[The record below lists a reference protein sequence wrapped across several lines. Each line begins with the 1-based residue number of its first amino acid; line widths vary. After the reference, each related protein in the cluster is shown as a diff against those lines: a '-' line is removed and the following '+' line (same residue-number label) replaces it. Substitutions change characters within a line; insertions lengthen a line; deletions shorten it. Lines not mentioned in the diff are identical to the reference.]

1 MDRKTA
7 IFVNG
12 GMGRSISSIPAI
24 EKYVE
29 ENADKDPIII
39 CEGGTDAYKGHPKLH
54 YRAYDTWHKN
64 LFQDLLKDRDL
75 LSLNLIEY
83 GNITI
88 RNVV

>member
-39 CEGGTDAYKGHPKLH
+39 CEGGTDA
-54 YRAYDTWHKN
+54 
-64 LFQDLLKDRDL
+64 
-75 LSLNLIEY
+75 
-83 GNITI
+83 
-88 RNVV
+88 

>member
-29 ENADKDPIII
+29 ENADKD
-39 CEGGTDAYKGHPKLH
+39 
-54 YRAYDTWHKN
+54 
-64 LFQDLLKDRDL
+64 
-75 LSLNLIEY
+75 LSLIH
-83 GNITI
+83 I
-88 RNVV
+88 